1 MKAKITTIQRMSL
14 HDGPGI
20 RSTLFLKGCNFRCP
34 WCHNPETLSP
44 KIQLQY
50 ISSKCIA
57 CGTCVTAC
65 QRGALSLKDGVLRI
79 SRSLCDV
86 CGKCSQ
92 ACLSG
97 ALNLVGREV
106 SVDEALEL
114 FLKDKVFYETSGG
127 GITISG
133 GEPFLQPDFVVELL
147 RRCSEEGIHTAIET
161 NLSQPWTVM
170 EQALPYVSLWMCDLK
185 RAADTYI
192 INNMRA
198 LADSGAEMLVR
209 TPVIPGV
216 NDTEE
221 EIEQMCRLLSRLGG
235 NIRYELLG
243 FHTLGFGKYAD
254 LGMENPMTGA
264 HDLDPARLEGL
275 RQILKKHGF

>member
-97 ALNLVGREV
+97 ALNLEGQGHYRDHGLYFRHEGLQGRPHR
-106 SVDEALEL
+106 LPRHR
-114 FLKDKVFYETSGG
+114 G
-127 GITISG
+127 
-133 GEPFLQPDFVVELL
+133 
-147 RRCSEEGIHTAIET
+147 RRFHLHPPGSHR
-161 NLSQPWTVM
+161 QD
-170 EQALPYVSLWMCDLK
+170 QLPGPLY
-185 RAADTYI
+185 R
-192 INNMRA
+192 
-198 LADSGAEMLVR
+198 
-209 TPVIPGV
+209 
-216 NDTEE
+216 
-221 EIEQMCRLLSRLGG
+221 
-235 NIRYELLG
+235 
-243 FHTLGFGKYAD
+243 YAD
-254 LGMENPMTGA
+254 P
-264 HDLDPARLEGL
+264 GL
-275 RQILKKHGF
+275 

>member
-127 GITISG
+127 TS
-133 GEPFLQPDFVVELL
+133 QKML
-147 RRCSEEGIHTAIET
+147 RGRDSYSDRDQSFSTLDSNGAG
-161 NLSQPWTVM
+161 S
-170 EQALPYVSLWMCDLK
+170 ALCKSLD
-185 RAADTYI
+185 
-192 INNMRA
+192 
-198 LADSGAEMLVR
+198 V
-209 TPVIPGV
+209 
-216 NDTEE
+216 
-221 EIEQMCRLLSRLGG
+221 
-235 NIRYELLG
+235 
-243 FHTLGFGKYAD
+243 
-254 LGMENPMTGA
+254 
-264 HDLDPARLEGL
+264 
-275 RQILKKHGF
+275 